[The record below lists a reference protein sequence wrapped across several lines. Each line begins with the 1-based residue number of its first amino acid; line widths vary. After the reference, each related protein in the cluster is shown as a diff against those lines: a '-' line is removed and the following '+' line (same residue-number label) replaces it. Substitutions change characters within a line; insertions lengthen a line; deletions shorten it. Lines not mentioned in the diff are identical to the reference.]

1 MFTIQDAISKI
12 QTGAQEENWI
22 EVVYQIG
29 RLFRRIFEFQPM
41 TGNPLKASRLT
52 HCEEEEIELKF
63 DYSSALSKSIMMAV
77 GFADGAFSN
86 Y

>member
-1 MFTIQDAISKI
+1 MFTIQDVISKI
-12 QTGAQEENWI
+12 QTGAEEENWI

-41 TGNPLKASRLT
+41 TGAPLKASRLT
-52 HCEEEEIELKF
+52 HEEEEIELNF

-77 GFADGAFSN
+77 GFADGAFSD

>member
-1 MFTIQDAISKI
+1 MFTIQDVISKI
-12 QTGAQEENWI
+12 QTGAEEENWI

-41 TGNPLKASRLT
+41 TSTPLKASRLT
-52 HCEEEEIELKF
+52 HEEEIVLKF

-77 GFADGAFSN
+77 GFADGAFSD